1 MADTARA
8 GRTLC
13 MNPSDLKRQLEIVKE
28 LAELSRRQLEEIE
41 DGTYLGHN
49 RALEDAA
56 RKRSERTRAL
66 RRELAML
73 EIETR
78 RRA

>member
-1 MADTARA
+1 
-8 GRTLC
+8 

-28 LAELSRRQLEEIE
+28 LAELSRRQLEQTENA
-41 DGTYLGHN
+41 TYLGHT

-56 RKRSERTRAL
+56 CKRSERIRAL

-73 EIETR
+73 GIETR

>member
-1 MADTARA
+1 
-8 GRTLC
+8 
-13 MNPSDLKRQLEIVKE
+13 MNHSDLERQLEIVKE
-28 LAELSRRQLEEIE
+28 LAQLSRRQLEEIE
-41 DGTYLGHN
+41 DATYLGHN

-56 RKRSERTRAL
+56 RKRSERIRAL

-73 EIETR
+73 DTR

>member
-1 MADTARA
+1 
-8 GRTLC
+8 
-13 MNPSDLKRQLEIVKE
+13 MNRSDLERQLEIVKE
-28 LAELSRRQLEEIE
+28 LAELSCRQLEGIE
-41 DGTYLGHN
+41 DATYLGHN

-56 RKRSERTRAL
+56 RKRSERIRAL